1 MAASQTPA
9 IGSGCKKVRRAT
21 HSAPPP
27 GPFTFPGF
35 TFHFSP
41 TLSFLPACAPMARSM
56 MQFISTRG
64 QTEPHTFTAAVEAGL
79 APDGGLF
86 LPATLPDISGRLAA
100 WEKLSYAELAAE
112 FLSLFGPEIP
122 LAEWHALTRQA
133 YARFDA
139 PEVAPLRQITDQ
151 TFVLELWHGPT
162 LAFKDFALQL
172 LGLLYK
178 RQVRLSGKKLA
189 VLGATSGD
197 TGSAAIHGC
206 MGQEGI
212 TIFILY
218 PAGRIAPL
226 QERQMACT
234 GAANVFAIPVPGT
247 FDDAQ
252 RVVKDCFGDAAF
264 CQRVNL
270 SAVNSINIARVLA
283 QCVYYIWAW
292 LRLPAAARARIEFVV
307 PTGNF
312 GNVLAGWL
320 AHRMGLPGCTFRVAT
335 NQNDILCRFFNHGDH
350 TPGAVI
356 PSHAPSMDIQAAS
369 NFERYLYYLLE
380 GDPARVRATMAQLKN
395 GAPAALPQPGPE
407 FRATRMDDATIP
419 LAIAQMWNDHRY
431 VMDPHT
437 ACAFTG
443 MASDRISV
451 VLSTASPAKFP
462 DLVTRATGA
471 EPTHPTLDA
480 LKSKPL
486 QTHPLPADPAAVK
499 QFVEG
504 HV

>member
-1 MAASQTPA
+1 
-9 IGSGCKKVRRAT
+9 
-21 HSAPPP
+21 
-27 GPFTFPGF
+27 
-35 TFHFSP
+35 
-41 TLSFLPACAPMARSM
+41 
-56 MQFISTRG
+56 
-64 QTEPHTFTAAVEAGL
+64 
-79 APDGGLF
+79 LF
-86 LPATLPDISGRLAA
+86 LPETLPDISGRLASWA
-100 WEKLSYAELAAE
+100 SLSYAELAAE
-112 FLSLFGPEIP
+112 FLSLFAPGIP
-122 LAEWHALTRQA
+122 KDEWHELTREA
-133 YARFDA
+133 YSRFDS
-139 PEVAPLRQITDQ
+139 PDVAPLRKLTEK
-151 TFVLELWHGPT
+151 TCVLELWHGPT

-178 RQVRLSGKKLA
+178 RQVRLSGKRLA

-218 PAGRIAPL
+218 PNGRVAPL

-252 RVVKDCFGDAAF
+252 RVVKECFGDTTF
-264 CQRVNL
+264 TSQVNL

-292 LRLPAAARARIEFVV
+292 LRLPAEKRDDGIEFVV

-320 AHRMGLPGCTFRVAT
+320 AHKMGLPGCTFRVAT
-335 NQNDILCRFFNHGDH
+335 NQNDILYRYFTSGDYSQ
-350 TPGAVI
+350 GDVV

-369 NFERYLYYLLE
+369 NFERYLYYLVGQDTE
-380 GDPARVRATMAQLKN
+380 KVCDIMARMKAGQPVSLPR
-395 GAPAALPQPGPE
+395 PAAD
-407 FRATRMDDATIP
+407 FRATRMDDATISG
-419 LAIAQMWNDHRY
+419 AISQMWKDWHY

-437 ACAFTG
+437 ACAFTD
-443 MASDRISV
+443 MAEDRVSI

-462 DLVTRATGA
+462 DVVKDATGT
-471 EPTHPTLDA
+471 EPTHPILES
-480 LKSKPL
+480 LKSRTL
-486 QTHPLPADPAAVK
+486 QTHPLTAHAEAVK
-499 QFVEG
+499 TFVRA